1 MSLYRCCFLGRAN
14 DVFQM
19 QSMAC
24 EDDAQAIMM
33 ARRMSANSG
42 ADVFELW
49 KDERCVHV
57 ETQQAASQD
66 RRSWIRLER
75 SSIRFNWSWA
85 WRINF
90 CNTRDVS
97 S

>member
-24 EDDAQAIMM
+24 EDDAQAIVM

-49 KDERCVHV
+49 KDERCVHI
-57 ETQQAASQD
+57 ETRPAASQH
-66 RRSWIRLER
+66 RK
-75 SSIRFNWSWA
+75 N
-85 WRINF
+85 
-90 CNTRDVS
+90 
-97 S
+97 